1 MFTMKYWT
9 SLLSSGIR
17 IAQKSMAFAAR
28 ISVRKTVKN
37 TSTEDLRLVSCGD
50 YSSGST
56 WFDIGIVPAGVFGPA
71 ANSDILARS
80 QVGG

>member
-17 IAQKSMAFAAR
+17 IAQKSRAFAAK

-37 TSTEDLRLVSCGD
+37 TSTVGLRRVSSDVGSCV
-50 YSSGST
+50 ST
-56 WFDIGIVPAGVFGPA
+56 WFDMEIVPIDA
-71 ANSDILARS
+71 SDLL
-80 QVGG
+80 